1 MYGEQKQ
8 RIEYEEKIDDYD
20 EFLRN
25 MDIQIEIKEADDF
38 TIPRISQLTLKT
50 NQFNVTTRRYQE
62 KEIFS
67 FSQDKNSVIQ
77 CAKVK
82 DKFGDN
88 GITGV
93 YIVKKEEK
101 EWIIDTFLLSCRIIG
116 RGVEDALLSEI
127 IKRAKKEGV
136 KKVKGVFIP
145 TKKNKPAEK
154 FFEEFG
160 FKKENEYWVFD
171 TEQTIK
177 SADHIKIIKNE

>member
-1 MYGEQKQ
+1 MYAQQRERKEFQKSISNLDDFLEQLDIQVKM
-8 RIEYEEKIDDYD
+8 KKTS
-20 EFLRN
+20 EFL
-25 MDIQIEIKEADDF
+25 
-38 TIPRISQLTLKT
+38 IPRISQLTLKT